1 LLRAQGA
8 GSIGVFERKILRI
21 LGENRK
27 FRTGLRRV
35 SAIAVLFSH
44 RQLLLERDY
53 ERLFAIV

>member
-1 LLRAQGA
+1 
-8 GSIGVFERKILRI
+8 

-44 RQLLLERDY
+44 RQKLLERDTGRPFAV
-53 ERLFAIV
+53 RLGDPNPGRVA

>member
-1 LLRAQGA
+1 
-8 GSIGVFERKILRI
+8 

-27 FRTGLRRV
+27 FRSGWRRV
-35 SAIAVLFSH
+35 SAIAVLLSH